1 MTTRNGIAAVSPV
14 AVDGTRFGYGPPM
27 LTPRQRDR
35 RQALTDL
42 FSALTRA
49 LDRQSDVSLMR
60 GAFEQMMRRLVPVRT
75 INLRDIG
82 SRWSGRTDSGGGI
95 ESIALDVPASDPTT
109 KSVLEASFD
118 PA

>member
-1 MTTRNGIAAVSPV
+1 MTPGAACFEVG
-14 AVDGTRFGYGPPM
+14 VDGTRFGYRHAM

-60 GAFEQMMRRLVPVRT
+60 GAFEQMVRRLVPVRT
-75 INLRDIG
+75 LHLRDAG
-82 SRWSGRTDSGGGI
+82 SRWSGRINSGSGV
-95 ESIALDVPASDPTT
+95 ESMALDVPGSDP
-109 KSVLEASFD
+109 
-118 PA
+118 